1 MSSCGVLNARRS
13 LPDWS
18 MQRVEQ
24 LAPDAAAVKVAQGL
38 AKPAKWKSSGLSE
51 QLLWG
56 ECQGSGSSPY
66 QVRIDLDD
74 GASKCSCPSRKLPC
88 KHALGL
94 LMMFVGSSVPTAPMP
109 GFVEEW
115 LSGRTKRAEAKAA
128 RAAAPEKPPD
138 PQAQARRVEKR
149 EGRIEAGLAQLE
161 AWIADLVFQGLVA
174 ARTQPPQFWAQM
186 AARLVDAQ
194 APGVARR
201 VRDLADAAVSGEDWQ
216 SDLLA
221 GVARLQL
228 LIDAYRKLDRLP
240 TALAAEVRTL
250 IGWSQQQEALL
261 DRQGVSG
268 RWQVL
273 GHRQTASEQV
283 RTQYT
288 WLAGIDS
295 GRMALL
301 LDFAVGNQP
310 FPANFRTG
318 QVTEA
323 ELVFFDGEPLLR
335 ALIKQRTTFGAVQS
349 SLPKSVDVSGLQAL
363 YGSLVV
369 TNPWLETWPVVL
381 GPVTPKIHG
390 NQLQLIDSQGRHVL
404 ARSGL
409 KHAWHFE
416 ALAGG
421 GVLTLFGLWNG
432 QVFDPVTVE
441 HQGRLF
447 SLGYVGELP
456 VLPEIA

>member
-1 MSSCGVLNARRS
+1 
-13 LPDWS
+13 

-24 LAPDAAAVKVAQGL
+24 LAPDAAAVKAAQGV
-38 AKPAKWKSSGLSE
+38 AKPAKWQSSGHNE
-51 QLLWG
+51 RLLWG
-56 ECQGSGSSPY
+56 ECQGSGANPY

-94 LMMFVGSSVPTAPMP
+94 LMMFVGSSVPTAAVP

-115 LSGRTKRAEAKAA
+115 QSGRAKRAEAKAA
-128 RAAAPEKPPD
+128 PAAAPEKPPD

-161 AWIADLVFQGLVA
+161 AWLADLVAQGLAA
-174 ARTQPPQFWAQM
+174 ARTQSPQFWAQM

-194 APGVARR
+194 APGLARR
-201 VRDLADAAVSGEDWQ
+201 VRELADVAVSGENWQ
-216 SDLLA
+216 TDLLA
-221 GVARLQL
+221 GLARLQL
-228 LIDAYRKLDRLP
+228 LLDAYRKLDRLSP
-240 TALAAEVRTL
+240 ALAAEVRTL
-250 IGWSQQQEALL
+250 IGWSQQQDALL
-261 DRQGVSG
+261 ERQGVSG

-273 GHRQTASEQV
+273 GHRQTANEQV

-288 WLAGIDS
+288 WFAGIDS

-318 QVTEA
+318 QVTDA
-323 ELVFFDGEPLLR
+323 ELVFFDGEPPLR

-349 SLPKSVDVSGLQAL
+349 ALPRPIDVSGLQEL
-363 YGSLVV
+363 YSSLLV

-381 GPVTPKIHG
+381 GPVIPHSRG
-390 NQLQLIDSQGRHVL
+390 GQLQLVDSQGRHVL

-409 KHAWHFE
+409 KHGWHFE

-421 GVLTLFGLWNG
+421 GPLTLFGLWNG
-432 QVFDPVTVE
+432 HVFDPITVE